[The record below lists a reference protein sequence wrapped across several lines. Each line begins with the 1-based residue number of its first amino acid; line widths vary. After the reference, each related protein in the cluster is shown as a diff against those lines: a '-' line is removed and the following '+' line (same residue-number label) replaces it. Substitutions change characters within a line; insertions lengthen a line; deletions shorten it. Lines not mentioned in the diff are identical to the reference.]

1 MNPIKLTTMKKTYIQ
16 PITNKV
22 KISTVKMIAASGRLS
37 GDGVDM
43 RINDTGT
50 SGDAE
55 SRRGGSIWDDE
66 E

>member
-1 MNPIKLTTMKKTYIQ
+1 MKKTYIQ
-16 PITNKV
+16 PITNLV
-22 KISTVKMIAASGRLS
+22 KISTVKMIAGSGRLS

-43 RINDTGT
+43 RISDTEA
-50 SGDAE
+50 SSDAD